1 MYHKAIVQIEVNNR
15 RLPKGS
21 LYTLQLLMNFEEF
34 KKCGLRRSLD
44 ILSGKW
50 KPLILHRLF
59 EEKEVRF
66 VELWRKMP
74 RVSKKVLSEQLKQ
87 LEEDDIIQR
96 IEVYNFPPEVY
107 YRLTEKGYKL
117 GPILD
122 TLHAW
127 GNDL

>member
-1 MYHKAIVQIEVNNR
+1 
-15 RLPKGS
+15 
-21 LYTLQLLMNFEEF
+21 
-34 KKCGLRRSLD
+34 D

-50 KPLILHRLF
+50 KPLILQNLF
-59 EEKEVRF
+59 EEEQVRF

-87 LEEDDIIQR
+87 MEENQMIQR

-107 YRLTEKGYKL
+107 YKLTDRARKL

-122 TLHAW
+122 QLHEW
-127 GNDL
+127 GNELDS